1 MTPLRLLGLALALI
15 PAVCFAAAAEP
26 VRLTDALGRVVEI
39 ARPPQRIVPI
49 MNCRLEPF
57 GDAYGIYVFN
67 GANVA
72 YTLPQGAQVGWILSN
87 GRQGVFTIGAGGL
100 AAGSGLL
107 VDVSGTYENCTARVL

>member
-1 MTPLRLLGLALALI
+1 MRFAKTAATAAILTTILG
-15 PAVCFAAAAEP
+15 AAAAQAGGQYQLQQ
-26 VRLTDALGRVVEI
+26 VG
-39 ARPPQRIVPI
+39 PQRIVPI

-72 YTLPQGAQVGWILSN
+72 YTLPQGSQVGWILSN